1 MALVGTNRRIYWYK
15 KQRISMNKIQIVV
28 DVVLVAAVVALFAI
42 FFSRK
47 PANGAA
53 ESVAT
58 AVSGEALPIA
68 YLNVDSLLTN
78 YAFAQ
83 DASERLMQK
92 QEDARLKLNT
102 KARSLQ
108 NEMADFQRKL
118 DNNAFL
124 SRDRAEKEQQRL
136 IKKQQ
141 DLQEL
146 EAKLTED
153 IMLENQTLNM
163 QLADTLTQFLQT
175 FNADGRYQIILSNT
189 AKDNI
194 LMAADQYDITNE
206 VIAGLNKRYKK

>member
-1 MALVGTNRRIYWYK
+1 
-15 KQRISMNKIQIVV
+15 MNKIQIVV

-42 FFSRK
+42 FFSNK
-47 PANGAA
+47 PAKGTAEPAA
-53 ESVAT
+53 VIA
-58 AVSGEALPIA
+58 SGEALPVA

-78 YAFAQ
+78 YTFAQ

-124 SRDRAEKEQQRL
+124 SRERAEKEQQRL

-141 DLQEL
+141 DLQDL

-153 IMLENQTLNM
+153 IMLENQTLNK
-163 QLADTLTQFLQT
+163 QLADTLTQFLHT

-189 AKDNI
+189 AKDNV
-194 LMAADQYDITNE
+194 LMAADQYDITDE
-206 VIAGLNKRYKK
+206 VVAGLNKRYKK

>member
-1 MALVGTNRRIYWYK
+1 
-15 KQRISMNKIQIVV
+15 MNKIQIVV

-42 FFSRK
+42 FFSNK
-47 PANGAA
+47 PAKGAA
-53 ESVAT
+53 EPA
-58 AVSGEALPIA
+58 AVIASGEALPVA

-78 YAFAQ
+78 YTFAQ

-124 SRDRAEKEQQRL
+124 SRERAEKEQQRL

-141 DLQEL
+141 DLQDL

-153 IMLENQTLNM
+153 IMLENQTLNK

-189 AKDNI
+189 AKDNV

-206 VIAGLNKRYKK
+206 VVAGLNKRYKK

>member
-1 MALVGTNRRIYWYK
+1 
-15 KQRISMNKIQIVV
+15 MNKIQIVV

-42 FFSRK
+42 FFSNK
-47 PANGAA
+47 PAKGTAEPAA
-53 ESVAT
+53 VIA
-58 AVSGEALPIA
+58 SGEALPIA

-78 YAFAQ
+78 YTFAQ

-124 SRDRAEKEQQRL
+124 SRERAEKEQQRL

-141 DLQEL
+141 DLQDL

-153 IMLENQTLNM
+153 IMLENQTLNK
-163 QLADTLTQFLQT
+163 QLADTLAQFLQT

-189 AKDNI
+189 AKDNV
-194 LMAADQYDITNE
+194 LMAADQYDITDE
-206 VIAGLNKRYKK
+206 VVAGLNKRYKK

>member
-1 MALVGTNRRIYWYK
+1 
-15 KQRISMNKIQIVV
+15 MNKIQIVV

-42 FFSRK
+42 FFSNK
-47 PANGAA
+47 PAKGAA
-53 ESVAT
+53 EPA
-58 AVSGEALPIA
+58 AAIASGEALPIA

-78 YAFAQ
+78 YTFAQ

-124 SRDRAEKEQQRL
+124 SRERAEKEQQRL

-141 DLQEL
+141 DLQDL

-153 IMLENQTLNM
+153 IMLENQTLNK

-194 LMAADQYDITNE
+194 LMAADQYDITDE
-206 VIAGLNKRYKK
+206 VVAGLNKRYKK